1 MEDLLREIDRT
12 QPDTARVA
20 KNLRLDHYGPKAQPN
35 TIVILKE
42 YNEIITVAHFAII
55 KEATSWSKQELI
67 WRPKT
72 GQCAESEKL

>member
-1 MEDLLREIDRT
+1 
-12 QPDTARVA
+12 
-20 KNLRLDHYGPKAQPN
+20 
-35 TIVILKE
+35 
-42 YNEIITVAHFAII
+42 VAHFAII